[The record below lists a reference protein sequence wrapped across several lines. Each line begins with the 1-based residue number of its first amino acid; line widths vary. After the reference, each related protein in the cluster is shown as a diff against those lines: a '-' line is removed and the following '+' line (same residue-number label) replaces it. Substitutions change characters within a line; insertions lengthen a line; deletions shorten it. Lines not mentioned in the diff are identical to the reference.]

1 MDESE
6 VVLTTNEASS
16 NLYWSHLGFGDSDAV
31 RGEVSARVYRY
42 LDFLSDAIRSLK
54 HRGYKFSGEME
65 TRLSLSATPM
75 NYVAGDVR
83 IFSDPEYRNQV
94 RATKGRDSK
103 EIVIPGIFKGKMLYT
118 VEGQRTLRIL
128 ETRYFITK
136 LKPIDIQEEEENDAL
151 DALFMSNDVN
161 LSDAEKH
168 GQVRILRPYK
178 NSNEIEVTEP
188 RDILRSKVSITVNYN
203 TYTLSEQEKALET
216 LIEKPRENFIP
227 LINLLRQ
234 SKTFEWEPFETKP
247 ISDFAVLTEE
257 SFAGTKEQRRFVEIA
272 LSTKD
277 FAILEGPPGS
287 GKTSTLMEIILKLCS
302 SGKKVLMVA
311 STHVAVDNILERIA
325 ESSGTRE
332 SLMDRFG
339 VIPLRIGDA
348 ERVSELVKGFTV
360 DRRNEEE
367 KKRLIQR
374 LSGIKN
380 PTEAQ
385 KTLLSA
391 LLSDSGKDTIESLVM
406 DAANFV
412 CGTTVGVLKS
422 NIVRKGQASGRR
434 PFDYMILD
442 EASKTTFADF
452 IIPALYAERW
462 IISGDV
468 QQLAPYIEQDFIQ
481 AVLGKLPSFNGA
493 RVERTEE
500 IKQISLDVFNAVRD
514 HSFGGLRGAIV
525 VSDGKKEIVREYKA
539 QVESINKK
547 LNEAPNALFK
557 EKAHE
562 ITYSELLDAS
572 DQLDRLRILG
582 SRIII
587 ATGEVLTHFW
597 KYVPPLL
604 AQRGEC
610 PKEMKRRESAFLE
623 DHDYSRETSTWEY
636 EVTWRLN
643 RAFEMR
649 EKEEKSKSYLD
660 EIEFLLP
667 LYLDRPSK
675 GRGQNDS
682 RCLSRDIMVD
692 LIRVMNM
699 FYPSIIELIQK
710 GLNDRRFW
718 NSEWETSLYEGI
730 PRDDFEKRHV
740 LLTYQHRM
748 HPEISRWAREL
759 FYDSRAL
766 NDSQEVLAGRKW
778 NYSRYNR
785 RMIWKDVRQG
795 KGYSQPRSNFN
806 LDEVKV
812 IKEELK
818 NFLLWAKENSKGR
831 YGAWKVALL
840 TFYRGQEKKLQDMVR
855 SLTKL
860 PNSRYFYLPKMNV
873 EIEVCT
879 VDRFQGQEADIV
891 FLSMVR
897 NRGVGFLDNRNRMN
911 VAITRARYQTVITG
925 NKVPFLNSRIEF
937 LKRMASGMEGPIL

>member
-1 MDESE
+1 MAVNMDEHG
-6 VVLTTNEASS
+6 VFLTTTEASS
-16 NLYWSHLGFGDSDAV
+16 NLYWAHLGLENSEAV
-31 RGEVSARVYRY
+31 RKEVSARVDKY
-42 LDFLSDAIRSLK
+42 LDFLLEAIRSLK
-54 HRGYKFSGEME
+54 QRSYKFSGEME
-65 TRLSLSATPM
+65 TRLKLYASQRD
-75 NYVAGDVR
+75 YVEGDVK

-94 RATKGRDSK
+94 HSMKGRESN
-103 EIVIPGIFKGKMLYT
+103 EIVIPGTFKGKLLY
-118 VEGQRTLRIL
+118 VVGELRPLEIL

-151 DALFMSNDVN
+151 DALFTSSDVN
-161 LSDAEKH
+161 LSDDEKH
-168 GQVRILRPYK
+168 GRVRILRPYR
-178 NSNEIEVTEP
+178 NSNEIEITEP
-188 RDILRSKVSITVNYN
+188 RDILSSNISITVDYN
-203 TYTLSEQEKALET
+203 TYTLSEQGKALET

-227 LINLLRQ
+227 LLNLLRQ
-234 SKTFEWEPFETKP
+234 SGTFEWESFETKH
-247 ISDFAVLTEE
+247 IGDFAVLTEE
-257 SFAGTKEQRRFVEIA
+257 SVAGTKEQRQFVEIA

-287 GKTSTLMEIILKLCS
+287 GKTSTLMEIILKLCN

-325 ESSGTRE
+325 ESFGTSE

-339 VIPLRIGDA
+339 VIPLRIGDID
-348 ERVSELVKGFTV
+348 RVSELVKGFAV
-360 DRRNEEE
+360 DKRNEEE

-391 LLSDSGKDTIESLVM
+391 LLSDRGKDTIERLVM
-406 DAANFV
+406 DSANFV

-422 NIVRKGQASGRR
+422 NIIRKGKTSGLR

-481 AVLGKLPSFNGA
+481 AVLGKLPSFSGTTL
-493 RVERTEE
+493 ERTEE
-500 IKQISLDVFNAVRD
+500 IKQIPLDVFNAMRD
-514 HSFGGLRGAIV
+514 NSYGGLRGAVV
-525 VSDGKKEIVREYKA
+525 VSDDKEELVSHYMA
-539 QVESINKK
+539 QVESINRK
-547 LNEAPNALFK
+547 LNETPNALFK
-557 EKAHE
+557 EKAHKVA
-562 ITYSELLDAS
+562 YSNLLDAS
-572 DQLDRLRILG
+572 DQRARLRILG
-582 SRIII
+582 SRIIFT
-587 ATGEVLTHFW
+587 TGEALTRSW

-623 DHDYSRETSTWEY
+623 DKDYSRETSTWEY

-649 EKEEKSKSYLD
+649 EMKEKSKSYLD

-667 LYLDRPSK
+667 FYLDRSGK
-675 GRGQNDS
+675 RRLQG
-682 RCLSRDIMVD
+682 LSRGIMED
-692 LIRVMNM
+692 LFRVMNM

-730 PRDDFEKRHV
+730 PRDYFEKRHV

-766 NDSQEVLAGRKW
+766 NDSPEVFTGRQW
-778 NYSRYNR
+778 NYRRYNR
-785 RMIWKDVRQG
+785 RMIWKDLRQG
-795 KGYSQPRSNFN
+795 KGYKQPRSNFN
-806 LDEVKV
+806 MEEVKV
-812 IKEELK
+812 IKEELN
-818 NFLLWAKENSKGR
+818 NFLLWARENFKEKG
-831 YGAWKVALL
+831 GVWKVALL
-840 TFYRGQEKKLQDMVR
+840 TFYRGQEKKLQDMMR
-855 SLTKL
+855 SLTHL
-860 PNSRYFYLPKMNV
+860 QNTRYFDLPKMNV

-879 VDRFQGQEADIV
+879 VDRFQGQEADLV

-911 VAITRARYQTVITG
+911 VAITRARYQMVIVG
-925 NKVPFLNSRIEF
+925 NKLPFLNSKVDF
-937 LKRMASGMEGPIL
+937 LKRLAGGMEGPIL